1 MVNYLLKKSYQ
12 LKDLKEI
19 KFKDLWGDHGVFTTM
34 WIFDS
39 PPKILFFKDH
49 ISNLIKSTK
58 AYSISK
64 SSLRSDILRL
74 IKENLDNKIKY
85 NHLLRVALNKN
96 TLSISLRKRV
106 KPKLNFNLKLVNLKR
121 QKPEFKNLKYK
132 EILKHLSKLDNSKSD
147 IGLCHNKKILET
159 GTSNILFVKD
169 RKIFSPINKFYKGI
183 TYKFFKSKIKKII
196 KKDILINSLNEF
208 DEIILIGS
216 GKGIASV
223 KTINQI
229 NWKRK
234 EFKIYNQLLK
244 HYNSAINNCQNINKL
259 CEILIILVCFAIQ
272 KQVV

>member
-1 MVNYLLKKSYQ
+1 MVKYLLKKSYQ

-19 KFKDLWGDHGVFTTM
+19 EFKDLWGDNGVFTTM
-34 WIFDS
+34 WIFGS

-49 ISNLIKSTK
+49 INNLIKSTK
-58 AYSISK
+58 AYSIIK
-64 SSLRSDILRL
+64 SSIKSDILRL
-74 IKENLDNKIKY
+74 IEENLDNKIKY

-96 TLSISLRKRV
+96 TLSISLRKRI

-132 EILKHLSKLDNSKSD
+132 EILKHLSKLDNSRSD

-244 HYNSAINNCQNINKL
+244 HYNSAINNCPKY
-259 CEILIILVCFAIQ
+259 
-272 KQVV
+272 K

>member
-49 ISNLIKSTK
+49 INNLIKSTK

-244 HYNSAINNCQNINKL
+244 HYNSAINNCSIYK
-259 CEILIILVCFAIQ
+259 
-272 KQVV
+272 

>member
-34 WIFDS
+34 WIFGS

-49 ISNLIKSTK
+49 INNLIKSTK

-244 HYNSAINNCQNINKL
+244 HYNSAINNCPKY
-259 CEILIILVCFAIQ
+259 
-272 KQVV
+272 K

>member
-34 WIFDS
+34 WIYDS

-49 ISNLIKSTK
+49 INNLIKSTK

-96 TLSISLRKRV
+96 ILSISLRKRI

-244 HYNSAINNCQNINKL
+244 HYNSAINNCPKY
-259 CEILIILVCFAIQ
+259 
-272 KQVV
+272 K

>member
-49 ISNLIKSTK
+49 INNLIKSTK

-234 EFKIYNQLLK
+234 EFKIFNQLLK
-244 HYNSAINNCQNINKL
+244 HYNSAINNCPKY
-259 CEILIILVCFAIQ
+259 
-272 KQVV
+272 K

>member
-1 MVNYLLKKSYQ
+1 MVYLLPCGFLVLLQ
-12 LKDLKEI
+12 
-19 KFKDLWGDHGVFTTM
+19 
-34 WIFDS
+34 
-39 PPKILFFKDH
+39 KILFFKDH
-49 ISNLIKSTK
+49 INNLIKSTK
-58 AYSISK
+58 AYSIIK
-64 SSLRSDILRL
+64 SSIKSDILRL
-74 IKENLDNKIKY
+74 IEENLDNKIKY

-96 TLSISLRKRV
+96 TLSISLRKRI

-147 IGLCHNKKILET
+147 IGLCSNKKILET

-169 RKIFSPINKFYKGI
+169 KKIFSPINKFYKGI

-196 KKDILINSLNEF
+196 KKDILIDSLNEF

-244 HYNSAINNCQNINKL
+244 HYNSAISNCPKY
-259 CEILIILVCFAIQ
+259 
-272 KQVV
+272 K